1 MDLTRSIEREFNKA
15 VKSQTLPRPQS
26 ARVRNHSANSNSSE
40 RQRRRRSSSAY
51 EHVKPRVNTN
61 LSINFDEL
69 NTSQMRAESSQ
80 SIKDTVYLEWAKTKE
95 DQKKLEK
102 EQLKRWKEEKTKG
115 VDKSALER
123 KIYQNAQNLERWRL
137 EKDEEKKKK
146 IQEELK
152 LRREHEENKKREIQ
166 QKKKVK
172 SLC

>member
-95 DQKKLEK
+95 DQKKL
-102 EQLKRWKEEKTKG
+102 
-115 VDKSALER
+115 
-123 KIYQNAQNLERWRL
+123 
-137 EKDEEKKKK
+137 
-146 IQEELK
+146 
-152 LRREHEENKKREIQ
+152 
-166 QKKKVK
+166 
-172 SLC
+172 